1 MTTERNPHGRVGDRV
16 EPLAALRSGLGLLL
30 AVGLGLTGL
39 QLGRR
44 LEPLPRTPDTLA
56 ALRVLPEPLREV
68 LLSRAPAPPRP
79 GDLVLG
85 SAALPGLLERLAVAD
100 RDWIPR
106 AEPLPDGRVRYLYKR
121 RVDEPMLTL
130 EQIRHRMR
138 FPPSRE
144 RERAA
149 ITALIGR
156 LGEVG
161 VQVVIG
167 PPRKPRAAGE
177 WDPAA
182 RTIRV
187 RSDVVDKGTVEFA
200 RVLNHEAIH
209 VAQSCRQG
217 HPSARPGPLGLSTL
231 LDSTSRSHLD
241 DPVYAR
247 ASALEIRLE
256 REAYANQ
263 NQLDLGP
270 SLLASECLRRR

>member
-1 MTTERNPHGRVGDRV
+1 VGGLR
-16 EPLAALRSGLGLLL
+16 LAGG
-30 AVGLGLTGL
+30 
-39 QLGRR
+39 

-79 GDLVLG
+79 GDFVIG
-85 SAALPGLLERLAVAD
+85 TGTLPGLLERLAAAD

-144 RERAA
+144 PERAA

-270 SLLASECLRRR
+270 SLLARECLRRR

>member
-1 MTTERNPHGRVGDRV
+1 MTTEPNLHGRVGDRGA
-16 EPLAALRSGLGLLL
+16 PLAAFRAGAGLLL

-39 QLGRR
+39 QLARR

-68 LLSRAPAPPRP
+68 LLSKAPAPPRP
-79 GDLVLG
+79 GDFLLG
-85 SAALPGLLERLAVAD
+85 PGNLPGLLDRLARAD

-106 AEPLPDGRVRYLYKR
+106 AEPLPDGRIRYLYKR
-121 RVDEPMLTL
+121 RLDEPVLSL

-138 FPPSRE
+138 FPPSHD

-149 ITALIGR
+149 ITAL
-156 LGEVG
+156 LGSLGQVG

-167 PPRKPRAAGE
+167 PPRKARAAGE

-187 RSDVVDKGTVEFA
+187 RSDVVDKGTLEFA

-217 HPSARPGPLGLSTL
+217 HPSARPGPLGLSTV
-231 LDSTSRSHLD
+231 LDSASRRHLD

-247 ASALEIRLE
+247 VSALEIRLE

-263 NQLDLGP
+263 NQLELGP
-270 SLLASECLRRR
+270 SLLARECRHRR